1 MTKRL
6 LGAGIG
12 VAAAALLLTGCGSEA
27 VLASASD
34 VSLTGDAPLCVA
46 AGNGNLCQVRV
57 YFVNDSATELSLDP
71 RTLAFRDALGVQ
83 YAGVTSDDLT
93 SLTLPASGR
102 TLTLWSVPLP
112 PGKVPAEAIWT
123 DADKNIVRVTLGA
136 SGSPSPSATSATSA
150 SPTPSPTPTTAS
162 PTPTPTPSSPKPT
175 PTPSSPKPKPTK
187 STSTPP
193 PGGSIG

>member
-1 MTKRL
+1 VTKRL
-6 LGAGIG
+6 VGVV
-12 VAAAALLLTGCGSEA
+12 VAAGALLLAGCGSQE
-27 VLASASD
+27 VLASADD
-34 VSLTGDAPLCVA
+34 VTLAGDAPLCVA

-57 YFVNDSATELSLDP
+57 YFVNGSATELTLDP

-83 YAGVTSDDLT
+83 YAGVTSDELT
-93 SLTLPASGR
+93 SLTLPPSGR

-123 DADKNIVRVTLGA
+123 DADKQIVRVTLGA
-136 SGSPSPSATSATSA
+136 ASPTPTPSSA
-150 SPTPSPTPTTAS
+150 SPTASPTPTSES
-162 PTPTPTPSSPKPT
+162 PTPTPTPTSASPTPKPT
-175 PTPSSPKPKPTK
+175 SSSPKPKPTPTR